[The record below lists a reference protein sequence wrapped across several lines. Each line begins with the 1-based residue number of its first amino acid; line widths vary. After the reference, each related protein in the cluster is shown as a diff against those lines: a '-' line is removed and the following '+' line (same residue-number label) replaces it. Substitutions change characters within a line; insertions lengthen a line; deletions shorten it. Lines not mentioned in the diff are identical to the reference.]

1 MNHIDIVY
9 QAIKTHN
16 TTNPKSPNTLVPAYT
31 GDIIKITNLQLEEI
45 KMALETLIQQGHIR
59 YNNPVL
65 SKERDNYGEVIS
77 YGELFAI

>member
-31 GDIIKITNLQLEEI
+31 GDVAYKVR
-45 KMALETLIQQGHIR
+45 MA
-59 YNNPVL
+59 N
-65 SKERDNYGEVIS
+65 K
-77 YGELFAI
+77 